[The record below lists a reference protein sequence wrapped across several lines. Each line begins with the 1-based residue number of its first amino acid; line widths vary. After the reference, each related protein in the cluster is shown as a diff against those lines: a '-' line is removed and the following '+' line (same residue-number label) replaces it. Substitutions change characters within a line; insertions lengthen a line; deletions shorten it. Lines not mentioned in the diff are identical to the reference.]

1 MEESSLQPW
10 HLFTFLFLAF
20 QAVVIYLRHILL
32 TTIAAVAFGAATEV
46 TSRYLF
52 VWGRSEAKASSI
64 IEEGEKPVEQKDEV
78 SSDEELEEAYA
89 NIEVNF
95 DESETEEEESL
106 GSTANNGRKKET
118 ERGQYFSQTALNFQ
132 NTNGEDD
139 FANKHHGKGL
149 ALQIVEESDIANSMD
164 VPELEMYSPDILDEE
179 EDDYEPHPTLQEVTV
194 SQGKSFLLDFEPLIA
209 AGEEEGG
216 GNTEEIDIDLTDP
229 AVEAAATKIQ
239 SVFKGFRARK
249 SLQQKSLQL

>member
-1 MEESSLQPW
+1 MC
-10 HLFTFLFLAF
+10 
-20 QAVVIYLRHILL
+20 
-32 TTIAAVAFGAATEV
+32 
-46 TSRYLF
+46 
-52 VWGRSEAKASSI
+52 
-64 IEEGEKPVEQKDEV
+64 
-78 SSDEELEEAYA
+78 
-89 NIEVNF
+89 
-95 DESETEEEESL
+95 
-106 GSTANNGRKKET
+106 NGRKKET

-194 SQGKSFLLDFEPLIA
+194 SQGKSFLLDFEPDELM
-209 AGEEEGG
+209 AGGADI
-216 GNTEEIDIDLTDP
+216 EEIDIDLTDP

-249 SLQQKSLQL
+249 SLQQKSLQ

>member
-1 MEESSLQPW
+1 MC
-10 HLFTFLFLAF
+10 
-20 QAVVIYLRHILL
+20 
-32 TTIAAVAFGAATEV
+32 
-46 TSRYLF
+46 
-52 VWGRSEAKASSI
+52 
-64 IEEGEKPVEQKDEV
+64 
-78 SSDEELEEAYA
+78 
-89 NIEVNF
+89 
-95 DESETEEEESL
+95 
-106 GSTANNGRKKET
+106 NGRKKET

-194 SQGKSFLLDFEPLIA
+194 SQGKSFLLDFEPLLI
-209 AGEEEGG
+209 AGEKEEGAG
-216 GNTEEIDIDLTDP
+216 KVEPEEIDIDLTDP

-239 SVFKGFRARK
+239 SAFKGFRARK
-249 SLQQKSLQL
+249 NLHH